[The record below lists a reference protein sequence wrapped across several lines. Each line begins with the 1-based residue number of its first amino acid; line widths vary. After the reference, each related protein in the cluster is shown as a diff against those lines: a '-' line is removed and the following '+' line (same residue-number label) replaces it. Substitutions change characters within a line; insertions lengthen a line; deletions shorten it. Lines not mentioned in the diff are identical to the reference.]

1 MRLMDNEVIHIKGP
15 RGQSPDSMPDLREA
29 LDGVREKGRGSLIF
43 EPGRYDFYPA
53 AAYEKHL
60 FVSNNDP
67 GLKSIAFLLDDI
79 TDLEINGNGVEFIFH
94 GYLNPFV
101 LSGCRNVVLRNFSI
115 DFQRPFHS
123 EGVITALGEGSV
135 EVEFSDEFPF
145 VVANGRLRFT
155 GAEGDSSI
163 HEWRRLLEFDTVRRE
178 TAFMAEDYWSHWFI
192 EEGLI
197 PDDGT
202 GNFFGVVEAVQ
213 TGFRRVRLAIPGFKA
228 KLGNTLYFGPGHRLV
243 PGITLSDCNGVRLE
257 DVSVHHCGG
266 MGIVAQR
273 TEEISLNRVTVAPK
287 PGGDRIVSVTAD
299 ATHFAN
305 CSGSI
310 RLTDCVFE
318 NQLDDATNIH
328 ANYARVRRLLSPQ
341 QIEIETV
348 HPQHHGFDV
357 VRPGELV
364 EFATAGG
371 MVAIGQ
377 GVARLVKRLN
387 TRLSLVELEESLPAD
402 LNVGDVVASL
412 STASPEVTIR
422 NCRIGNNRA
431 RGILLGSSGKTVVEN
446 NRFHTPG
453 AAVLFEGDGRYW
465 FERAAVRDVMIRGNV
480 FDNCNFGVWGN
491 GTIESSPNIDPT
503 LREGNACHR
512 NIRFEGN
519 TFRVFDDT
527 PLLHLRCVEEVNFH
541 SNILEKTSDYPCGR
555 SGGSRCVV
563 EQGSLILLGEPASSG
578 QRPNSTCP

>member
-1 MRLMDNEVIHIKGP
+1 MRLMDNEVIHIKVPHGHLV
-15 RGQSPDSMPDLREA
+15 DSMPELRAA
-29 LDGVREKGRGSLIF
+29 LDIIREKGGGKLGF
-43 EPGRYDFYPA
+43 EPSRYHFYPE
-53 AAYEKHL
+53 AAYEKYL
-60 FVSNNDP
+60 FVTNNDP
-67 GLKSIAFLLDDI
+67 GLKSIAFLLDGI
-79 TDLEINGNGVEFIFH
+79 SDLEINGNGAEFIFH

-101 LSGCRNVVLRNFSI
+101 LSRCRYVVLRNFSI

-123 EGVITALGEGSV
+123 EGLITAFGEGSV

-155 GAEGDSSI
+155 GAEGDPSI
-163 HEWRRLLEFDTVRRE
+163 HEWRRLLEFDTARRE
-178 TAFMAEDYWSHWFI
+178 TAFMAEDYWSRWFI

-202 GNFFGVVEAVQ
+202 GNFFGAVAAVQ
-213 TGFRRVRLAIPGFKA
+213 TEPRRVRLAIPGFKA

-243 PGITLSDCNGVRLE
+243 PGITFSDCRGVRLE

-273 TEEISLNRVTVAPK
+273 TEEISLDHVTVAPK
-287 PGGDRIVSVTAD
+287 PGGVRIVSATAD

-305 CSGSI
+305 CSGTI

-328 ANYARVRRLLSPQ
+328 GNYARIRRLISPQ

-357 VRPGELV
+357 VRTGEMV
-364 EFATAGG
+364 EFASAGG

-377 GVARLVKRLN
+377 GVARFVKRLN
-387 TRLSLVELEESLPAD
+387 TRLNLVELEESLPAD
-402 LNVGDVVASL
+402 VKVGDVLASL
-412 STASPEVTIR
+412 STASPEVVIQR
-422 NCRIGNNRA
+422 CRIGNNRA

-465 FERAAVRDVMIRGNV
+465 FERAAVRDVTIRNNL
-480 FDNCNFGVWGN
+480 FENCNFGVWGN

-512 NIRFEGN
+512 NIQIDGN
-519 TFRVFDDT
+519 TFQVFDGT
-527 PLLHLRCVEEVNFH
+527 PLLHLSCVDKVNFY
-541 SNILEKTSDYPCGR
+541 SNILQNTSDYPCGR
-555 SGGSRCVV
+555 SGGSRFVV
-563 EQGSLILLGEPASSG
+563 EHGSLILLEEPASSG
-578 QRPNSTCP
+578 